1 MYFYRSA
8 YTKETTSKLFG
19 GQAAFLWIFKLHVQ
33 KFVPVLKKAAYSS
46 KACGN
51 ELMLGI
57 MG

>member
-8 YTKETTSKLFG
+8 YTKETSKLFG

-46 KACGN
+46 KAHGN